1 MVAHA
6 VSPVAEVG
14 GEVHANSVRM
24 AEHTVVRLRGPLSLS
39 TAPRIGNLLVKL
51 LAEGRPVLADLS
63 RLRSGWAPAVEIF
76 PMAVRAGGGWPI
88 ARLVL
93 FGADAELTR
102 SMQAVRVP
110 ERVPLVADE
119 VAALAR
125 MHDRP
130 EVVHRHLSL
139 PNLPA
144 SARTA
149 RHAVDAACHDWCV
162 PHIAVDLALITEELV
177 VNAVEHTGAA
187 PRMTITLKAR
197 EVTVSVR
204 DDLPFPAP
212 RPQLSCVGRPCGRG
226 LQVVTAL
233 ATHWGVTQ
241 HEDGKTVWATVTT
254 GGACGHRV
262 ETGSRK

>member
-1 MVAHA
+1 MVVDAANPA
-6 VSPVAEVG
+6 VEVG
-14 GEVHANSVRM
+14 GEVQADTVRM
-24 AEHTVVRLRGPLSLS
+24 DAHTVVRLRGPLSLS
-39 TAPRIGNLLVKL
+39 TAPRVGNLLVKL
-51 LAEGRPVLADLS
+51 LAEGRPVLADLT

-76 PMAVRAGGGWPI
+76 PMALRAGGGWPI

-93 FGADAELTR
+93 FGADPELTR
-102 SMQAVRVP
+102 NMMAVRVP

-139 PNLPA
+139 PNSPTSGRA
-144 SARTA
+144 A
-149 RHAVDAACHDWCV
+149 RHAADVACQDWRV
-162 PHIAVDLALITEELV
+162 PHVAADLVLITEELV
-177 VNAVEHTGAA
+177 ANAVEHTGGA
-187 PRMTITLKAR
+187 PRLTITLGPR

-204 DDLPFPAP
+204 DDLPGASP
-212 RPQLSCVGRPCGRG
+212 RPQLSCIGRPCGRG

-241 HEDGKTVWATVTT
+241 HDDGKTVWATVTT
-254 GGACGHRV
+254 AEPCGQPV